1 MYQIFPTLYQMGA
14 SYGLFMAYNKINE
27 SIPLDKEVK
36 LSTGDILLFRGG
48 TYVSWFLEYFGHS
61 KYSHVG
67 MIVKNPSFISP
78 YLENGLYVLE
88 STTPT
93 VPEVED
99 GMLKT
104 GVQMH
109 HLDDV
114 LRTFPKG
121 SVYVRHVKCERD
133 EAFYTKFAEIHR
145 DVHGKPYDM
154 NIYDW
159 ACAELNI
166 EYPLPVDDAYR
177 KTNTFWCSALA
188 SYIYCK
194 LGLIQEHINWSLI
207 APKEFSKGGAL
218 QFKCVVTDEELLY

>member
-1 MYQIFPTLYQMGA
+1 MGA
-14 SYGLFMAYNKINE
+14 SYGLYNRIDQ
-27 SIPLDKEVK
+27 SLLPLDKETT
-36 LSTGDILLFRGG
+36 LFTGDILLFRGG
-48 TYVSWFLEYFGHS
+48 TYISWLLEYFGHS

-67 MIVKNPSFISP
+67 MIVKNPTFINP

-93 VPEVED
+93 IPEVED
-99 GMLKT
+99 GLMKT

-109 HLDDV
+109 HIDDV

-121 SVYVRHVKCERD
+121 SVYVRHVQCERD
-133 EAFYTKFAEIHR
+133 ETFYTTFKEIH
-145 DVHGKPYDM
+145 DSVHGKPYDM

-159 ACAELNI
+159 ACAKLNI

-194 LGLIQEHINWSLI
+194 LGLIENVNWTLI
-207 APKEFSKGGAL
+207 APREFSKEGKL